1 MKESGI
7 YTLSSCLSP
16 DDFPSPPGVWEVS
29 ISLNC
34 TSSFFMTPTPSTS
47 SPPNL
52 HFIRYNKHT
61 VMLIKTVNR
70 HLLPSPLTLDLSVM
84 INQKRTHSVMGLDFI
99 FGLQRPK
106 LKSRRLQETPDEK
119 NVSTTITII
128 DIFWSHRRE
137 PDMTKGG
144 SRFCVLKQSKI
155 RREKKTFG
163 REKWRIGREMR

>member
-1 MKESGI
+1 
-7 YTLSSCLSP
+7 
-16 DDFPSPPGVWEVS
+16 
-29 ISLNC
+29 
-34 TSSFFMTPTPSTS
+34 
-47 SPPNL
+47 
-52 HFIRYNKHT
+52 
-61 VMLIKTVNR
+61 MLIKTVNR

-99 FGLQRPK
+99 FGLQRPE

-144 SRFCVLKQSKI
+144 SQFCVLKKSKI
-155 RREKKTFG
+155 GRKKKLLDDRNGESDRRTDKSSQLHRKSVQIFSPDAVTFQLITHTSSES
-163 REKWRIGREMR
+163 RNVDLTNPPQHRNVSLTCMSD